1 MRQAQKKQV
10 ESYVELLTKAHN
22 AIKAALKARKW
33 DGALELLTQC
43 QEGAILAGNLIEDAQ
58 GEGFVTV
65 GLLED
70 YCEIVYQLHDK
81 IQQGQY
87 VDSSRAHKS
96 LHRAMVQIKNSVEK
110 DIPVRME
117 AVFLPYKASMWDS
130 LESVWKAADEDPDC
144 DAYVIPIPYYDKNPD
159 GSFGEMHYEG
169 DQYPDYVPITGY
181 DEFDFQSHHPDM
193 IFIHNPYDQYNYVTS
208 VEPFFY
214 CTNLKQYTE
223 KLIYIPY
230 FVLWDF
236 KPDDKNSVENMRHF
250 CTTSGVIHADKVIV
264 QSEDMRQVYIDVMTE
279 EAGENTRSYWEEK
292 ILGIGS
298 PKFDRVLSA
307 QEEEQE
313 IPEDWKRVIE
323 KPDGSRK
330 KIILYNTG
338 VAALLHH
345 RDKMLSKIRD
355 VFRVFKE
362 RQEEVALLWR
372 PHPLI
377 KATISSMHPE
387 LWEAY
392 EAIREEYLAEGWG
405 IYDDTPDVDRA
416 IAVSDGYYGDG
427 SSLVQMYQKTG
438 KPVMIQDVDIREYE
452 ESEG

>member
-1 MRQAQKKQV
+1 MRQVQKKQV
-10 ESYVELLTKAHN
+10 EDYVELLNKAHN

-33 DGALELLTQC
+33 DGAMELLAQC
-43 QEGAILAGNLIEDAQ
+43 QEGAILAGNLIEDTQ
-58 GEGFVTV
+58 GEEFVTV
-65 GLLED
+65 GLLEN
-70 YCEIVYQLHDK
+70 YCELVYQLHEK
-81 IQQGQY
+81 LQQGKY
-87 VDSSRAHKS
+87 VDSSQAHKS
-96 LHRAMVQIKNSVEK
+96 LHRAMTQIKNSVAR

-144 DAYVIPIPYYDKNPD
+144 DAYVIPIPYYDKNRD

-169 DQYPDYVPITGY
+169 DQYPDYVPITRY

-193 IFIHNPYDQYNYVTS
+193 IFIHNPYDEYNYVTS
-208 VEPFFY
+208 VDPFFY
-214 CTNLKQYTE
+214 CKNLKQFTE
-223 KLIYIPY
+223 KLVYIPY
-230 FVLWDF
+230 FVLGDID
-236 KPDDKNSVENMRHF
+236 PEDKNAVEGMRHF
-250 CTTSGVIHADKVIV
+250 CTTSAVIHADKVVV
-264 QSEDMRQVYIDVMTE
+264 QSEKMRQIYINVMVE
-279 EAGENTRSYWEEK
+279 EMGEHTRKYWEEK

-313 IPEDWKRVIE
+313 IPEEWQRIIK

-330 KIILYNTG
+330 KIILYNTS
-338 VAALLHH
+338 VAALLQHEASMLE
-345 RDKMLSKIRD
+345 KMKD
-355 VFRVFKE
+355 VFRVFRE
-362 RQEEVALLWR
+362 NQEEVALLWR

-377 KATISSMHPE
+377 KATIASMRPG

-392 EAIREEYLAEGWG
+392 EELREEYLAEGWG

-416 IAVSDGYYGDG
+416 IAISDGYYGDG

-452 ESEG
+452 EE